1 MGRKKLTGFLFFKK
15 KVKRGREMESQL
27 FSREMESQLFRI
39 SSRAR
44 AGEGEALRK
53 VDNRE
58 MIILEAHRYPAGCF
72 LPWAGENFQ
81 AQSLGDL
88 GKLELST
95 REDQLQLETQRVIV
109 TKTEKHPPFKGQDS
123 AHGGQSKSNPVG
135 KAMIAQFQS
144 VPVAEGLR

>member
-1 MGRKKLTGFLFFKK
+1 MGRKKLTVFFCFFKK

-53 VDNRE
+53 VGNRE

-72 LPWAGENFQ
+72 LP
-81 AQSLGDL
+81 
-88 GKLELST
+88 
-95 REDQLQLETQRVIV
+95 
-109 TKTEKHPPFKGQDS
+109 
-123 AHGGQSKSNPVG
+123 
-135 KAMIAQFQS
+135 
-144 VPVAEGLR
+144 